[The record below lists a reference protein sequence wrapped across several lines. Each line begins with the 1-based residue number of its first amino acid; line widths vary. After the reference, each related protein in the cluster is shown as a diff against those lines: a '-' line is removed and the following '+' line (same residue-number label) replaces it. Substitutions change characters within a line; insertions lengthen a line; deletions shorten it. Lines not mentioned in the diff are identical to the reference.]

1 VLESSSSSLQV
12 EISSD
17 DEDDEDEDDEDEGT
31 GAAAGCGNNG
41 PTPGCWIGFEG
52 NVGLITRRSMLTY
65 LVVYSLATFLVLEGK
80 VGDSQPA
87 FEDSF
92 SWCLG
97 ADVR

>member
-1 VLESSSSSLQV
+1 MV
-12 EISSD
+12 
-17 DEDDEDEDDEDEGT
+17 
-31 GAAAGCGNNG
+31 
-41 PTPGCWIGFEG
+41 
-52 NVGLITRRSMLTY
+52 RRSMITY
-65 LVVYSLATFLVLEGK
+65 LVVVDLQATFLVLEGK

>member
-1 VLESSSSSLQV
+1 
-12 EISSD
+12 
-17 DEDDEDEDDEDEGT
+17 
-31 GAAAGCGNNG
+31 
-41 PTPGCWIGFEG
+41 
-52 NVGLITRRSMLTY
+52 MLTY

-92 SWCLG
+92 LGCLG